1 MLDRVL
7 ETFNLALP
15 DEEAANIAFHII
27 NARQEHDTQLDTV
40 KSAKMINNIVNIV
53 KYSVGLDATDV
64 PLHFQRFIT
73 HVKYFVERILT
84 NHMLYGDD
92 EVLFNHIYDQYGEA
106 VDVANKIKIHISN
119 KQGVDISNEELMYLI
134 IHIDRLLK
142 GKKNK

>member
-1 MLDRVL
+1 
-7 ETFNLALP
+7 
-15 DEEAANIAFHII
+15 
-27 NARQEHDTQLDTV
+27 
-40 KSAKMINNIVNIV
+40 
-53 KYSVGLDATDV
+53 
-64 PLHFQRFIT
+64 
-73 HVKYFVERILT
+73 
-84 NHMLYGDD
+84 MLYGDD